1 MQKKEKQRDRLSDK
15 KSKSDKKLNRQESKL
30 KEKHDSYKKRKKKP
44 KPKKKGVKDT
54 ISAALKA
61 AWKFV
66 KNVYE
71 AEVKKFFLTMA
82 IPVIVI
88 LLVFGIITM
97 IFSATSSHSG
107 FTLGTYA
114 AQDYDLSE
122 AEKYYTV
129 LAYTM
134 PTT

>member
-1 MQKKEKQRDRLSDK
+1 MAESF
-15 KSKSDKKLNRQESKL
+15 KS
-30 KEKHDSYKKRKKKP
+30 
-44 KPKKKGVKDT
+44 
-54 ISAALKA
+54 AF
-61 AWKFV
+61 KFV

-71 AEVKKFFLTMA
+71 SEVKKFFLCLA

-97 IFSATSSHSG
+97 LFSATSSHSG

-122 AEKYYTV
+122 AEKYYTE
-129 LAYTM
+129 LAYNLN
-134 PTT
+134 